1 MSRSPRVGGQQLI
14 DALARGGFR
23 MIRVRGSHHFLR
35 HTDGRTTVVPV
46 HSGETIGP
54 GLLNKILRD
63 CQLTVADLL
72 KLLDA

>member
-14 DALARGGFR
+14 DALTRRGFR
-23 MIRVRGSHHFLR
+23 VLRVRGSHHFLR

-54 GLLNKILRD
+54 GF
-63 CQLTVADLL
+63 CQLTVADLM
-72 KLLDA
+72 KLLDL